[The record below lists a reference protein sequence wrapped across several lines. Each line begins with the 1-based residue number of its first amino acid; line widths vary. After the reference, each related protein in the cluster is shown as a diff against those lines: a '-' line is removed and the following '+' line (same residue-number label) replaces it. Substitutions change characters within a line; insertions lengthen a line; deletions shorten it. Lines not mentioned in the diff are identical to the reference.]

1 MSQTGME
8 DNLYTADQ
16 FIEIFGSVIA
26 DALKKLDQLT
36 PAKKTQKWIPVSE
49 RLPDKNGEYLVTV
62 RKDSR
67 FAFNGEATV
76 YEDTFYSL
84 CQWDDCGEDVIAW
97 MEMPEPYKEEEQ

>member
-1 MSQTGME
+1 MRKTFRKFRTSRWWSNVQALRC
-8 DNLYTADQ
+8 D
-16 FIEIFGSVIA
+16 A

-36 PAKKTQKWIPVSE
+36 PAKKTQQWIPVSDH
-49 RLPDKNGEYLVTV
+49 LPEKNGEYLVTV